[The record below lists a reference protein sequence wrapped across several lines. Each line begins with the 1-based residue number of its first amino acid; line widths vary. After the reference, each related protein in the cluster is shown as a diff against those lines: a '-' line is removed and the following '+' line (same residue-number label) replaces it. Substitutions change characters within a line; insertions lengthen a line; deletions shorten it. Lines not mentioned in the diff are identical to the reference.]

1 MNFKTTLHPKLYTLN
16 LKKMNN
22 NHLIIMAGGVG
33 SRFWPMSTPE
43 KPKQFIDVLGIG
55 KSLIQLTVERFDTV
69 IPIENVWIVT
79 SEKYKSIVRE
89 QLPGVPETQIL
100 LEPCMRNTAPCIE
113 YVSRKIYAKNPEA
126 NLVFSPAD
134 HIVLDVSAFREVIK
148 NSLEF
153 TGNRDVILTLG
164 MMPTRPETGYG
175 YIKSLQVNET
185 TSLQGETQSH
195 KDAESQSS
203 IANSQQPIV
212 KVESFKEKPNLE
224 TAKSYLAEGGY
235 YWNAGIF
242 IWNAKMVVNTI
253 AALVPELASV
263 FDKIE
268 PYFYTE
274 QEQEIINQYFPT
286 CPNIS
291 IDYAVM
297 EKSKDVFVYPA
308 NFGWS
313 DLGTWGSLYTHLE
326 QDENNNAVV
335 GQNVNMVDC
344 KNCVV
349 HTPSERKVVIQGLDN
364 YIVAESNNTLLICK
378 KEEEQHIKDWQK

>member
-1 MNFKTTLHPKLYTLN
+1 
-16 LKKMNN
+16 
-22 NHLIIMAGGVG
+22 
-33 SRFWPMSTPE
+33 
-43 KPKQFIDVLGIG
+43 VLGIG
-55 KSLIQLTVERFDTV
+55 KSLIQLTVERFETV

-79 SEKYKSIVRE
+79 SEKYKNIVME
-89 QLPGVPETQIL
+89 QLPGVPESQIL

-113 YVSRKIYAKNPEA
+113 YVSRKIYAKYPEA

-134 HIVLDVSAFREVIK
+134 HIVLDINTFRNVIK

-153 TGNRDVILTLG
+153 TENREAILTLG

-175 YIKSLQVNET
+175 YIKRLQDNET
-185 TSLQGETQSH
+185 TSQQDCRDVTPVASNIH
-195 KDAESQSS
+195 KVDA
-203 IANSQQPIV
+203 
-212 KVESFKEKPNLE
+212 FKEKPNLE
-224 TAKSYLAEGGY
+224 TAKSYLNEGGY

-242 IWNAKMVVNTI
+242 IWNVKMVVNTI
-253 AALVPELASV
+253 SNLVPDLASV

-274 QEQEIINQYFPT
+274 KEQEIVNQYFPT

-297 EKSKDVFVYPA
+297 EKSKEVFVYPA

-326 QDENNNAVV
+326 QDENKNATVGNNI
-335 GQNVNMVDC
+335 NLVDC

-349 HTPSERKVVIQGLDN
+349 HTPAERKVVIQGLDN
-364 YIVAESNNTLLICK
+364 YIIAESDNTLLICR
-378 KEEEQHIKDWQK
+378 KEDEQHIKDWQK

>member
-16 LKKMNN
+16 LKKMNK

-134 HIVLDVSAFREVIK
+134 HIVLDVDTFREVIK

-153 TGNRDVILTLG
+153 TEKREAILTLG

-175 YIKSLQVNET
+175 YIKSYGCQ
-185 TSLQGETQSH
+185 QST
-195 KDAESQSS
+195 DNRQQS
-203 IANSQQPIV
+203 IF
-212 KVESFKEKPNLE
+212 KVEAFKEKPNLE
-224 TAKSYLAEGGY
+224 TAKSYLADGGY

-253 AALVPELASV
+253 ATLVPDLATV

-274 QEQEIINQYFPT
+274 QEQNYINQFFPT

-297 EKSKDVFVYPA
+297 EKAKDVFVYPA

-313 DLGTWGSLYTHLE
+313 DLGTWGSLYTHLQ

-344 KNCVV
+344 KNCIV

-364 YIVAESNNTLLICK
+364 YIIAESDNTLLICK

>member
-1 MNFKTTLHPKLYTLN
+1 MNL
-16 LKKMNN
+16 

-43 KPKQFIDVLGIG
+43 KPKQFIDVLGTG
-55 KSLIQLTVERFDTV
+55 KSLIQLTVERFNTV

-89 QLPGVPETQIL
+89 QLPEIPENQIL

-113 YVSRKIYAKNPEA
+113 YVSRKIYAKYPEA

-134 HIVLDVSAFREVIK
+134 HIVLDVDTFRNVIK

-153 TGNRDVILTLG
+153 TETRNVILTLG
-164 MMPTRPETGYG
+164 MMPTRPEIGYG
-175 YIKSLQVNET
+175 YIKRLQVNKT
-185 TSLQGETQSH
+185 TS
-195 KDAESQSS
+195 
-203 IANSQQPIV
+203 QQVEGNKFNVIY
-212 KVESFKEKPNLE
+212 KVEAFKEKPNLE
-224 TAKSYLAEGGY
+224 TAKSYLNEGGY

-253 AALVPELASV
+253 SDLVPEMASV

-274 QEQEIINQYFPT
+274 KEQEIVNQYFPT

-297 EKSKDVFVYPA
+297 EKSKEVFVYPA

-313 DLGTWGSLYTHLE
+313 DLGTWGSLYTHLQ
-326 QDENNNAVV
+326 QDENNNASV
-335 GQNVNMVDC
+335 GENINLIDC
-344 KNCVV
+344 KNCVI
-349 HTPSERKVVIQGLDN
+349 HTPKERKVVIQGLDN
-364 YIVAESNNTLLICK
+364 YIIAENDNTLLICK
-378 KEEEQHIKDWQK
+378 KDDEQKIKDWQK

>member
-1 MNFKTTLHPKLYTLN
+1 MNL
-16 LKKMNN
+16 

-43 KPKQFIDVLGIG
+43 KPKQFIDVLGTG
-55 KSLIQLTVERFDTV
+55 KSLIQLTVERFNTV

-89 QLPGVPETQIL
+89 QLPEIPENQIL

-113 YVSRKIYAKNPEA
+113 YVSRKIYAKYPEA

-134 HIVLDVSAFREVIK
+134 HIVLDVDTFRNVIK

-153 TGNRDVILTLG
+153 TETRNVILTLG

-175 YIKSLQVNET
+175 YIKRLQDYET
-185 TSLQGETQSH
+185 TS
-195 KDAESQSS
+195 
-203 IANSQQPIV
+203 QQVEGNKFNVIY
-212 KVESFKEKPNLE
+212 KVEAFKEKPNLE
-224 TAKSYLAEGGY
+224 TAKSYLNEGGY

-253 AALVPELASV
+253 SDLVPELASV

-274 QEQEIINQYFPT
+274 KEQEIVNQYFPT

-297 EKSKDVFVYPA
+297 EKSKEVFVYPA

-313 DLGTWGSLYTHLE
+313 DLGTWGSLYTHLQ
-326 QDENNNAVV
+326 QDENNNASV
-335 GQNVNMVDC
+335 GENINLIDC
-344 KNCVV
+344 KNCVI
-349 HTPSERKVVIQGLDN
+349 HTPKERKVVIQGLDN
-364 YIVAESNNTLLICK
+364 YIIAENDNTLLICK
-378 KEEEQHIKDWQK
+378 KDDEQKIKDWQK

>member
-1 MNFKTTLHPKLYTLN
+1 MKFD
-16 LKKMNN
+16 MDN
-22 NHLIIMAGGVG
+22 NHLIIMAGGIG

-55 KSLIQLTVERFDTV
+55 KSLIQLTVNRFETI
-69 IPIENVWIVT
+69 IPIKNVWIVT

-89 QLPGVPETQIL
+89 QLPEISENQIL

-113 YVSRKIYAKNPEA
+113 YVSRKIYSKYPEA

-134 HIVLDVSAFREVIK
+134 HIVLDVNTFRNVIK

-153 TGNRDVILTLG
+153 TKNREAILTLG

-175 YIKSLQVNET
+175 YIKSLQVKET
-185 TSLQGETQSH
+185 TSQQVETQRC
-195 KDAESQSS
+195 KDIMSQSS
-203 IANSQQPIV
+203 ASV
-212 KVESFKEKPNLE
+212 SETVFKVESFKEKPNLE

-242 IWNAKMVVNTI
+242 IWNAKMVVDTI
-253 AALVPELASV
+253 SNLVPDLASV

-268 PYFYTE
+268 PYFYTN
-274 QEQEIINQYFPT
+274 QEQEIVNQHFPT

-297 EKSKDVFVYPA
+297 EKSKEVYVYPA
-308 NFGWS
+308 DFGWS
-313 DLGTWGSLYTHLE
+313 DLGTWGSLYTHLH
-326 QDENNNAVV
+326 QDGNNNAIV
-335 GQNVNMVDC
+335 GQNVNLVDC
-344 KNCVV
+344 KNCIV
-349 HTPSERKVVIQGLDN
+349 HTPSERKVVVQGLDN
-364 YIVAESNNTLLICK
+364 YIIAESDNTLLICNK
-378 KEEEQHIKDWQK
+378 DEEQHIKDWQK

>member
-1 MNFKTTLHPKLYTLN
+1 
-16 LKKMNN
+16 
-22 NHLIIMAGGVG
+22 MAGGVG

-55 KSLIQLTVERFDTV
+55 KSLIQLTVERFETI
-69 IPIENVWIVT
+69 IPVENVWIVT

-89 QLPGVPETQIL
+89 QLPSIPESQIL

-113 YVSRKIYAKNPEA
+113 YVARKIYAKYPEA

-134 HIVLDVSAFREVIK
+134 HIVLDVNTFRNVIK

-153 TGNRDVILTLG
+153 TENREVILTLG

-175 YIKSLQVNET
+175 YIKSQQVNES
-185 TSLQGETQSH
+185 TSQRVETQSC
-195 KDAESQSS
+195 KVAKSQGSKSVFKVDA
-203 IANSQQPIV
+203 
-212 KVESFKEKPNLE
+212 FKEKPDLE
-224 TAKSYLAEGGY
+224 TAKSYLADGGY

-253 AALVPELASV
+253 ATLVPELASV
-263 FDKIE
+263 FDKVE
-268 PYFYTE
+268 KYFYTE
-274 QEQEIINQYFPT
+274 QEQEIINQHFPT

-297 EKSKDVFVYPA
+297 EKSKEVYVYPA
-308 NFGWS
+308 DFGWS

-344 KNCVV
+344 RNCVV

-364 YIVAESNNTLLICK
+364 YIVAESDNTLLICK
-378 KEEEQHIKDWQK
+378 KEEEQNIKNWQK

>member
-1 MNFKTTLHPKLYTLN
+1 
-16 LKKMNN
+16 
-22 NHLIIMAGGVG
+22 MAGGVG

-43 KPKQFIDVLGIG
+43 RPKQFIDVLGIG

-79 SEKYKSIVRE
+79 SEKYKNIVRE
-89 QLPGVPETQIL
+89 QLPGVPESQIL

-113 YVSRKIYAKNPEA
+113 YVSRKIYAKYPDA

-134 HIVLDVSAFREVIK
+134 HIVLDINTFREVIK

-153 TGNRDVILTLG
+153 TKDREAILTLG

-175 YIKSLQVNET
+175 YIKAIS
-185 TSLQGETQSH
+185 
-195 KDAESQSS
+195 
-203 IANSQQPIV
+203 SQQFNLCRDVTPMASNIH
-212 KVESFKEKPNLE
+212 KVEAFKEKPNLE
-224 TAKSYLAEGGY
+224 TAKSYLNEGGY
-235 YWNAGIF
+235 FWNAGIF

-253 AALVPELASV
+253 AKLVPDLASV

-274 QEQEIINQYFPT
+274 QEQEIVNQYFPT

-297 EKSKDVFVYPA
+297 EKSDEVFVYPA

-326 QDENNNAVV
+326 QDENRNATV
-335 GQNVNMVDC
+335 GQNINLVDC
-344 KNCVV
+344 KNCIV

-364 YIVAESNNTLLICK
+364 YIIAESDNTLLICK
-378 KEEEQHIKDWQK
+378 KEDEQLIKDWQK

>member
-1 MNFKTTLHPKLYTLN
+1 
-16 LKKMNN
+16 
-22 NHLIIMAGGVG
+22 MAGGVG

-43 KPKQFIDVLGIG
+43 KPKQFIDVLGVG

-69 IPIENVWIVT
+69 IPIENVWVVT
-79 SEKYKSIVRE
+79 SEKYKDIVME
-89 QLPGVPETQIL
+89 QLPEVPESQIL

-113 YVSRKIYAKNPEA
+113 YVSRKIFAKYPEA

-134 HIVLDVSAFREVIK
+134 HIVLDVITFREVIK

-153 TGNRDVILTLG
+153 TESREAILTLG

-175 YIKSLQVNET
+175 YIKAISCQLSAISRDVTPVASDNAII
-185 TSLQGETQSH
+185 H
-195 KDAESQSS
+195 
-203 IANSQQPIV
+203 
-212 KVESFKEKPNLE
+212 KVEAFKEKPNLE

-242 IWNAKMVVNTI
+242 IWNAKMVVETI
-253 AALVPELASV
+253 EKLVPDLASV

-274 QEQEIINQYFPT
+274 QEQEIVNQYFPT

-297 EKSKDVFVYPA
+297 EKSQDVFVYPA
-308 NFGWS
+308 SFGWS

-335 GQNVNMVDC
+335 GRNVNMVEC

-364 YIVAESNNTLLICK
+364 YIIAENDNTLLICK

>member
-1 MNFKTTLHPKLYTLN
+1 MNK
-16 LKKMNN
+16 

-55 KSLIQLTVERFDTV
+55 KSLIQMTVERFETIV
-69 IPIENVWIVT
+69 PIENVWIVT
-79 SEKYKSIVRE
+79 SEKYKNIVRE
-89 QLPGVPETQIL
+89 QLPKVPETQIL

-113 YVSRKIYAKNPEA
+113 YVARKIYAKHPEA

-134 HIVLDVSAFREVIK
+134 HIVLDVNTFRNVIK
-148 NSLEF
+148 DSLEF
-153 TGNRDVILTLG
+153 TENRDAILTLG

-175 YIKSLQVNET
+175 YIKAISGQLSAV
-185 TSLQGETQSH
+185 SRY
-195 KDAESQSS
+195 AESQSS
-203 IANSQQPIV
+203 IANRKQPIA
-212 KVESFKEKPNLE
+212 KVEAFKEKPNLE

-242 IWNAKMVVNTI
+242 IWNVKMVVETI
-253 AALVPELASV
+253 ENLVPDLASV
-263 FDKIE
+263 FDKIA
-268 PYFYTE
+268 PHFYTDK
-274 QEQEIINQYFPT
+274 EQEIINQYFPT

-297 EKSKDVFVYPA
+297 EKSEDVYVYPA
-308 NFGWS
+308 DFGWS

-326 QDENNNAVV
+326 QDENNNACV
-335 GQNVNMVDC
+335 GQNINLVDC

-364 YIVAESNNTLLICK
+364 YIIAESDNTLLICK
-378 KEEEQHIKDWQK
+378 KEEEQHIKDWHK

>member
-1 MNFKTTLHPKLYTLN
+1 
-16 LKKMNN
+16 
-22 NHLIIMAGGVG
+22 MAGGVG

-43 KPKQFIDVLGIG
+43 RPKQFIDVLGIG

-79 SEKYKSIVRE
+79 SEKYKNIVRE
-89 QLPGVPETQIL
+89 QLPGVPESQIL

-113 YVSRKIYAKNPEA
+113 YVSRKIYAKYPDA

-134 HIVLDVSAFREVIK
+134 HIVLDINTFREVIK
-148 NSLEF
+148 NSLAF
-153 TGNRDVILTLG
+153 TENREAILTLG

-175 YIKSLQVNET
+175 YIKAIS
-185 TSLQGETQSH
+185 
-195 KDAESQSS
+195 
-203 IANSQQPIV
+203 SQQFNSCRDVTPVASNIH
-212 KVESFKEKPNLE
+212 KVEAFKEKPNLE
-224 TAKSYLAEGGY
+224 TAKSYLKEGGY

-242 IWNAKMVVNTI
+242 IWNVKMVVNTI
-253 AALVPELASV
+253 SNLVPDLASV

-274 QEQEIINQYFPT
+274 QEQEIVNQYFPS

-297 EKSKDVFVYPA
+297 EKSDEVFVYPA

-326 QDENNNAVV
+326 QDENRNATV
-335 GQNVNMVDC
+335 GQNINLVDC
-344 KNCVV
+344 KNCIV

-364 YIVAESNNTLLICK
+364 YIIAESDNTLLICK
-378 KEEEQHIKDWQK
+378 KEDEQLIKDWQK

>member
-1 MNFKTTLHPKLYTLN
+1 
-16 LKKMNN
+16 
-22 NHLIIMAGGVG
+22 MAGGVG

-113 YVSRKIYAKNPEA
+113 YVSRKIYAKYPEA

-134 HIVLDVSAFREVIK
+134 HIVLDVNTFREVIK

-153 TGNRDVILTLG
+153 TENREAILTLG

-175 YIKSLQVNET
+175 YIKSQQTTDNRQQTLGSET
-185 TSLQGETQSH
+185 IQ
-195 KDAESQSS
+195 
-203 IANSQQPIV
+203 
-212 KVESFKEKPNLE
+212 KVEAFKEKPNLE

-242 IWNAKMVVNTI
+242 VWNVKMVVETI
-253 AALVPELASV
+253 SRLVPELAEV

-268 PYFYTE
+268 SSFYTE
-274 QEQEIINQYFPT
+274 QEQEVINQYFPT

-297 EKSKDVFVYPA
+297 EKSEDVFVYPA

-313 DLGTWGSLYTHLE
+313 DLGTWGSLYTHLQ
-326 QDENNNAVV
+326 QDENNNAAV
-335 GQNVNMVDC
+335 GHNINLIDC

-364 YIVAESNNTLLICK
+364 FIIAESDNTLLICK

>member
-1 MNFKTTLHPKLYTLN
+1 
-16 LKKMNN
+16 
-22 NHLIIMAGGVG
+22 MAGGVG

-55 KSLIQLTVERFDTV
+55 KSLIQLTVERFNTV

-89 QLPGVPETQIL
+89 QLPEIPETQIL

-113 YVSRKIYAKNPEA
+113 YVSRKIYAKHPEA

-134 HIVLDVSAFREVIK
+134 HIVLDVNTFREVIK

-153 TGNRDVILTLG
+153 TENREVILTLG

-175 YIKSLQVNET
+175 YIKRQ
-185 TSLQGETQSH
+185 QST
-195 KDAESQSS
+195 D
-203 IANSQQPIV
+203 NSQQSEAIFN
-212 KVESFKEKPNLE
+212 VEAFKEKPNLE
-224 TAKSYLAEGGY
+224 TAKSYLNEGGY

-242 IWNAKMVVNTI
+242 IWNAKMVVTTI
-253 AALVPELASV
+253 ANLVPELASV
-263 FDKIE
+263 FDTIE
-268 PYFYTE
+268 PYFYTDK
-274 QEQEIINQYFPT
+274 EQEIINQYFPT

-297 EKSKDVFVYPA
+297 EKSKEVFVYPA
-308 NFGWS
+308 DFGWS

-326 QDENNNAVV
+326 QDENNNASV
-335 GQNVNMVDC
+335 GQNINLVDC
-344 KNCVV
+344 RNCVV

-364 YIVAESNNTLLICK
+364 YIIAESDNTLLICK
-378 KEEEQHIKDWQK
+378 KEDEQQIKDWQK

>member
-1 MNFKTTLHPKLYTLN
+1 
-16 LKKMNN
+16 MNN

-55 KSLIQLTVERFDTV
+55 KSLIQLTVERFKTV
-69 IPIENVWIVT
+69 IPMENVWVVT
-79 SEKYKSIVRE
+79 SEKYKNIVKE
-89 QLPGVPETQIL
+89 QLPEIPETQIL
-100 LEPCMRNTAPCIE
+100 MEPCMRNTAPCIE
-113 YVSRKIYAKNPEA
+113 YVARKIYAKYPEA

-134 HIVLDVSAFREVIK
+134 HIVLDVNTFREVIK

-153 TGNRDVILTLG
+153 TENREAILTLG

-175 YIKSLQVNET
+175 YIKSQQTTDNGQQTSGSET
-185 TSLQGETQSH
+185 IQ
-195 KDAESQSS
+195 
-203 IANSQQPIV
+203 
-212 KVESFKEKPNLE
+212 KVEAFKEKPNLE

-242 IWNAKMVVNTI
+242 VWNVKMVVETI
-253 AALVPELASV
+253 FRLVPELAEV

-268 PYFYTE
+268 PSFYTE
-274 QEQEIINQYFPT
+274 QEQEVINQYFPT

-313 DLGTWGSLYTHLE
+313 DLGTWGSLYTHLQ
-326 QDENNNAVV
+326 QDENNNAAV
-335 GQNVNMVDC
+335 GHNINLIDC

-364 YIVAESNNTLLICK
+364 FIIAESDNTLLICK

>member
-1 MNFKTTLHPKLYTLN
+1 
-16 LKKMNN
+16 MNN

-79 SEKYKSIVRE
+79 SEKYKDIVKE
-89 QLPGVPETQIL
+89 QLPGIPESQIL

-113 YVSRKIYAKNPEA
+113 YVSRKIYAKYPEA

-134 HIVLDVSAFREVIK
+134 HIVLDVNTFREVIK

-153 TGNRDVILTLG
+153 TENREAILTLG

-175 YIKSLQVNET
+175 YIKRQQDNEIT
-185 TSLQGETQSH
+185 
-195 KDAESQSS
+195 
-203 IANSQQPIV
+203 SQQDIVQSPIY
-212 KVESFKEKPNLE
+212 KVEAFKEKPNLE
-224 TAKSYLAEGGY
+224 TAKSYLNEGGY
-235 YWNAGIF
+235 YWNAGII
-242 IWNAKMVVNTI
+242 IWNAKMVVNTK
-253 AALVPELASV
+253 ANLVPDLASV

-268 PYFYTE
+268 PYFYTDK
-274 QEQEIINQYFPT
+274 EQEIINQYFPT

-297 EKSKDVFVYPA
+297 EKSKEVYVFPA

-313 DLGTWGSLYTHLE
+313 DLGTWGSLYTHLD
-326 QDENNNAVV
+326 QDENNNAIV
-335 GQNVNMVDC
+335 GQNINHVDC

-364 YIVAESNNTLLICK
+364 YIIAESDNTLLICR
-378 KEEEQHIKDWQK
+378 KEDEQEIKNWQK

>member
-1 MNFKTTLHPKLYTLN
+1 
-16 LKKMNN
+16 
-22 NHLIIMAGGVG
+22 MAGGVG

-43 KPKQFIDVLGIG
+43 RPKQFIDVLGIG

-79 SEKYKSIVRE
+79 SEKYKNIVRE
-89 QLPGVPETQIL
+89 QLPGVPESQIL

-113 YVSRKIYAKNPEA
+113 YVSRKIYAKYPDA

-134 HIVLDVSAFREVIK
+134 HIVLDINTFREVIK

-153 TGNRDVILTLG
+153 TKDREAILTLG

-175 YIKSLQVNET
+175 YIKAIS
-185 TSLQGETQSH
+185 
-195 KDAESQSS
+195 
-203 IANSQQPIV
+203 SQQFNLCRDVTPVASNIH
-212 KVESFKEKPNLE
+212 KVEAFKEKPNLE
-224 TAKSYLAEGGY
+224 TAKSYLNEGGY

-242 IWNAKMVVNTI
+242 IWNVKKVVNTI
-253 AALVPELASV
+253 SNLVPDLASV

-274 QEQEIINQYFPT
+274 QEQEIVNQYFPT

-297 EKSKDVFVYPA
+297 EKSDEVFVYPA

-326 QDENNNAVV
+326 QDENRNATV
-335 GQNVNMVDC
+335 GQNINLVDC
-344 KNCVV
+344 KNCIV

-364 YIVAESNNTLLICK
+364 YIIAESDNTLLICK
-378 KEEEQHIKDWQK
+378 KEDEQLIKDWQK

>member
-1 MNFKTTLHPKLYTLN
+1 
-16 LKKMNN
+16 MNN

-55 KSLIQLTVERFDTV
+55 KSLIQLTVERFETI
-69 IPIENVWIVT
+69 IPVENVWIVT

-89 QLPGVPETQIL
+89 QLPSIPESQIL

-113 YVSRKIYAKNPEA
+113 YVSRKIYAKYPEA

-134 HIVLDVSAFREVIK
+134 HIVLDVNRFREVIK
-148 NSLEF
+148 DSLEF
-153 TGNRDVILTLG
+153 TENRDAILTLG

-175 YIKSLQVNET
+175 YIKSCGCQQPT
-185 TSLQGETQSH
+185 
-195 KDAESQSS
+195 
-203 IANSQQPIV
+203 ANSQQPIA
-212 KVESFKEKPNLE
+212 KVEAFKEKPNLE
-224 TAKSYLAEGGY
+224 TAKSYIAEGGY

-253 AALVPELASV
+253 ATLVPELASV

-268 PYFYTE
+268 PYFYSE
-274 QEQEIINQYFPT
+274 KEQEIINQYFPT

-297 EKSKDVFVYPA
+297 EKSKEVYVYPA
-308 NFGWS
+308 DFGWS

-326 QDENNNAVV
+326 QDENNNASV
-335 GQNVNMVDC
+335 GQNINLIDC
-344 KNCVV
+344 KNCIV

-364 YIVAESNNTLLICK
+364 FIIAESDNTLLICK
-378 KEEEQHIKDWQK
+378 KDEEQHIKDWQK

>member
-1 MNFKTTLHPKLYTLN
+1 
-16 LKKMNN
+16 MNN

-55 KSLIQLTVERFDTV
+55 KSLIQLTVDRFNTV

-79 SEKYKSIVRE
+79 SERYKDIVKE
-89 QLPGVPETQIL
+89 QLPEIPESQIL
-100 LEPCMRNTAPCIE
+100 MEPCMRNTAPCIE
-113 YVSRKIYAKNPEA
+113 YVSRKIYAKYPDA

-134 HIVLDVSAFREVIK
+134 HIVLDVATFRNVIAE
-148 NSLEF
+148 SLNF
-153 TGNRDVILTLG
+153 TEKREAILTLG

-175 YIKSLQVNET
+175 YIKAVSF
-185 TSLQGETQSH
+185 
-195 KDAESQSS
+195 DESTDCSEMIQ
-203 IANSQQPIV
+203 
-212 KVESFKEKPNLE
+212 KVEAFKEKPNLE
-224 TAKSYLAEGGY
+224 TAVSYLAEGGY

-242 IWNAKMVVNTI
+242 IWNAKMVVDTI
-253 AALVPELASV
+253 ANLVPELASV

-268 PYFYTE
+268 PYFYTDKE
-274 QEQEIINQYFPT
+274 QDFINEYFPT

-297 EKSKDVFVYPA
+297 EKSKEVYVYPA
-308 NFGWS
+308 QFGWS
-313 DLGTWGSLYTHLE
+313 DLGTWGSLYTHLQ
-326 QDENNNAVV
+326 QDENNNATV
-335 GQNVNMVDC
+335 GQNINLVDC

-349 HTPSERKVVIQGLDN
+349 HTPHERKVVIQGLNN
-364 YIVAESNNTLLICK
+364 YIIAESDNTLLICK

>member
-1 MNFKTTLHPKLYTLN
+1 
-16 LKKMNN
+16 
-22 NHLIIMAGGVG
+22 MAGGVG

-55 KSLIQLTVERFDTV
+55 KSLIQLTVERFNTV

-89 QLPGVPETQIL
+89 QLPEIPETQIL

-113 YVSRKIYAKNPEA
+113 YVSRKIYAKHPEA

-134 HIVLDVSAFREVIK
+134 HIVLDVNTFREVIK

-153 TGNRDVILTLG
+153 TENREVILTLG

-175 YIKSLQVNET
+175 YIKRQ
-185 TSLQGETQSH
+185 QSTDNGQQD
-195 KDAESQSS
+195 KVQSSELKVQSS
-203 IANSQQPIV
+203 IFN
-212 KVESFKEKPNLE
+212 VEAFKEKPNLE
-224 TAKSYLAEGGY
+224 TAKSYLNEGGY

-253 AALVPELASV
+253 ANLVPELASV
-263 FDKIE
+263 FDTIE
-268 PYFYTE
+268 SYFYTDK
-274 QEQEIINQYFPT
+274 EQEIINQYFPT

-297 EKSKDVFVYPA
+297 EKSKEVFVYPA
-308 NFGWS
+308 DFGWS

-326 QDENNNAVV
+326 QDENNNASV
-335 GQNVNMVDC
+335 GQNINLVDC
-344 KNCVV
+344 RNCVV

-364 YIVAESNNTLLICK
+364 YIIAESDNTLLICK
-378 KEEEQHIKDWQK
+378 KEDEQQIKDWQK

>member
-1 MNFKTTLHPKLYTLN
+1 MNL
-16 LKKMNN
+16 

-43 KPKQFIDVLGIG
+43 KPKQFIDVLGTG
-55 KSLIQLTVERFDTV
+55 KSLIQLTVERFNTV

-79 SEKYKSIVRE
+79 SEKYKNIVKE
-89 QLPGVPETQIL
+89 QLPEIPENQIL

-113 YVSRKIYAKNPEA
+113 YVSRKIYAKYPEA

-134 HIVLDVSAFREVIK
+134 HIVLDVDTFRNVIK

-153 TGNRDVILTLG
+153 TETRNVILTLG

-175 YIKSLQVNET
+175 YIKRLQDDKST
-185 TSLQGETQSH
+185 
-195 KDAESQSS
+195 
-203 IANSQQPIV
+203 SQQVEGNKFNVIY
-212 KVESFKEKPNLE
+212 KVEAFKEKPNLE
-224 TAKSYLAEGGY
+224 TAKSYLNEGGY

-253 AALVPELASV
+253 SDLVPELASV

-274 QEQEIINQYFPT
+274 KEQEIVNQYFPT

-297 EKSKDVFVYPA
+297 EKSKEVFVYPA

-313 DLGTWGSLYTHLE
+313 DLGTWGSLYTHLQ
-326 QDENNNAVV
+326 QDENNNASV
-335 GQNVNMVDC
+335 GENINLIDC
-344 KNCVV
+344 KNCVI
-349 HTPSERKVVIQGLDN
+349 HTPKERKVVIQGLDN
-364 YIVAESNNTLLICK
+364 YIIAENDNTLLICK
-378 KEEEQHIKDWQK
+378 KDDEQKIKDWQK

>member
-1 MNFKTTLHPKLYTLN
+1 MQKLSY
-16 LKKMNN
+16 MNN

-55 KSLIQLTVERFDTV
+55 KSLIQLTVERFETV

-79 SEKYKSIVRE
+79 SEKYKNIVME
-89 QLPGVPETQIL
+89 QLPGVPESQIL

-113 YVSRKIYAKNPEA
+113 YVSRKIYAKYPEA

-134 HIVLDVSAFREVIK
+134 HIVLDINTFREVIK
-148 NSLEF
+148 KSLEF
-153 TGNRDVILTLG
+153 TENREAILTLG

-175 YIKSLQVNET
+175 YI
-185 TSLQGETQSH
+185 QSCGCQ
-195 KDAESQSS
+195 QSTV
-203 IANSQQPIV
+203 NSQQSQSIH

-224 TAKSYLAEGGY
+224 TAKSYLNEGGY

-253 AALVPELASV
+253 ANLVPELASI
-263 FDKIE
+263 FDTIA
-268 PYFYTE
+268 PHFYTDK
-274 QEQEIINQYFPT
+274 EQEIVNQCFPT

-297 EKSKDVFVYPA
+297 EKSKEVYVYPA
-308 NFGWS
+308 DFGWS

-326 QDENNNAVV
+326 QDKNNNATV
-335 GQNVNMVDC
+335 GQNINLVDC
-344 KNCVV
+344 RNCVV
-349 HTPSERKVVIQGLDN
+349 HTPAERKVVIQGLDN
-364 YIVAESNNTLLICK
+364 YIVAESDNTLLICK
-378 KEEEQHIKDWQK
+378 KEDEQEIKNWQK

>member
-1 MNFKTTLHPKLYTLN
+1 
-16 LKKMNN
+16 
-22 NHLIIMAGGVG
+22 MAGGVG

-55 KSLIQLTVERFDTV
+55 KSLIQLTVERFVTV

-89 QLPGVPETQIL
+89 QLPLIPESQIL
-100 LEPCMRNTAPCIE
+100 MEPCMRNTAPCIE
-113 YVSRKIYAKNPEA
+113 YVSRKIYAKYPEA

-134 HIVLDVSAFREVIK
+134 HIVLDVNTFREVIK
-148 NSLEF
+148 NSLDF
-153 TGNRDVILTLG
+153 TENREVILTLG

-175 YIKSLQVNET
+175 YIKAVSYQLSAVSE
-185 TSLQGETQSH
+185 QST
-195 KDAESQSS
+195 D
-203 IANSQQPIV
+203 NSQQASNIH
-212 KVESFKEKPNLE
+212 KVEAFKEKPNLE
-224 TAKSYLAEGGY
+224 TAKSYLNEGGY

-253 AALVPELASV
+253 ANLVPDLASV

-274 QEQEIINQYFPT
+274 KEQEFVNQYFPT

-297 EKSKDVFVYPA
+297 EKSKEVFVYPA

-326 QDENNNAVV
+326 QDENNNATV
-335 GQNVNMVDC
+335 GQNINLVDC
-344 KNCVV
+344 KNCVI

-364 YIVAESNNTLLICK
+364 YIIAESDNTLLICK
-378 KEEEQHIKDWQK
+378 KEEEQNIKSWH